1 MNNYPHKNNLICLS
15 KIRDW
20 ENIILTER
28 KNRIDLDKRYL
39 QSIRPS
45 YQVDIKT
52 LYTIIKN
59 SFYHYY
65 ILLEFPIKSYT
76 DNQITNIYSEII
88 NLLELSNT
96 GLLKLYNTYFYYKN
110 QDAHLLKELN
120 LKNSILINN
129 YKNLYQNNNLPKHY
143 KNLSKYFDKEP
154 KYNNEK
160 EVDKEYKFN
169 MNKLFDFTN
178 NNINTNTL
186 SNNKNTIIMDSI
198 QEQDLEQE
206 PLLNNK
212 NDNVINNKNDNVINN
227 KNDKNNEINDNDE
240 SDDSDESDDNVSQ
253 NFQEQLRK
261 SNTIIDIEPSNDS
274 IQNNQNSD
282 EKINYNENNTN
293 NNSNYFY
300 DQDIKFSFPDICID
314 KFVDVYNK
322 VSNFFFSV
330 KQKFMRNYNYYF
342 KPTNLNA

>member
-1 MNNYPHKNNLICLS
+1 MNNCIHKNNLICLS
-15 KIRDW
+15 KIKDW

-28 KNRIDLDKRYL
+28 KYRIDLDNRYL

-52 LYTIIKN
+52 LYTIIKH

-160 EVDKEYKFN
+160 EVNKEYKFN

-178 NNINTNTL
+178 NNNNNIL

-206 PLLNNK
+206 PLLNSNSDNIFNN
-212 NDNVINNKNDNVINN
+212 NDG
-227 KNDKNNEINDNDE
+227 NDE
-240 SDDSDESDDNVSQ
+240 SDESDGSDGNDGSDGSDDNISQ
-253 NFQEQLRK
+253 NFQEQLRR

-274 IQNNQNSD
+274 IQNNKNINEKSSYD
-282 EKINYNENNTN
+282 ENNTNNTN

-300 DQDIKFSFPDICID
+300 DHDVKFSLADTCID
-314 KFVDVYNK
+314 KVVDVYNT

-330 KQKFMRNYNYYF
+330 KQKIMRNYNYYF

>member
-15 KIRDW
+15 KIKDW

-28 KNRIDLDKRYL
+28 KFRIDLDSRYL

-45 YQVDIKT
+45 YNIDIKS
-52 LYTIIKN
+52 LHTIIKH

-65 ILLEFPIKSYT
+65 ILLDFPIKSYT
-76 DNQITNIYSEII
+76 DNQITNIYTEII

-143 KNLSKYFDKEP
+143 KKLSKYFDKEI
-154 KYNNEK
+154 KFDTNK
-160 EVDKEYKFN
+160 EVTKEYKFN
-169 MNKLFDFTN
+169 MNKIFDFTN
-178 NNINTNTL
+178 TNIF
-186 SNNKNTIIMDSI
+186 SNKNYIIMDSI
-198 QEQDLEQE
+198 QEQESEKE
-206 PLLNNK
+206 PL
-212 NDNVINNKNDNVINN
+212 IICN
-227 KNDKNNEINDNDE
+227 KNDKCNGSENDNSDSSDNNDSDNNFE
-240 SDDSDESDDNVSQ
+240 KQLVRSKTIIEIEPLNDNSQNDQNINEKNNLNDDS
-253 NFQEQLRK
+253 
-261 SNTIIDIEPSNDS
+261 
-274 IQNNQNSD
+274 
-282 EKINYNENNTN
+282 TN
-293 NNSNYFY
+293 NNSNFFY
-300 DQDIKFSFPDICID
+300 DQNIKFTFADTCIA
-314 KFVDVYNK
+314 KVVDVYSK

-330 KQKFMRNYNYYF
+330 KQKIIRNYNYYF

>member
-28 KNRIDLDKRYL
+28 KYRIDLDKRYL

-52 LYTIIKN
+52 LYTIIKH

-76 DNQITNIYSEII
+76 DNQITNKYSEII

-178 NNINTNTL
+178 NTINTNTNKNITNNNKNITN
-186 SNNKNTIIMDSI
+186 NNKNTIIMDSI
-198 QEQDLEQE
+198 QEHELEQE
-206 PLLNNK
+206 PLLSSK
-212 NDNVINNKNDNVINN
+212 NDNVFNNNDI
-227 KNDKNNEINDNDE
+227 NDKNNET
-240 SDDSDESDDNVSQ
+240 DDSDESDDNVNQ

-282 EKINYNENNTN
+282 EKNNYNQNNTN

-300 DQDIKFSFPDICID
+300 DQDVKFSFADTCID

-322 VSNFFFSV
+322 LSNFFFSV

>member
-15 KIRDW
+15 KIKDW

-28 KNRIDLDKRYL
+28 KYRIDIDNRYL

-52 LYTIIKN
+52 LYTIIRH

-65 ILLEFPIKSYT
+65 ILLDFPIKSYT

-88 NLLELSNT
+88 NLLELANN
-96 GLLKLYNTYFYYKN
+96 GLLKVYNTYFYYKN

-129 YKNLYQNNNLPKHY
+129 YKNVYQNNNLPKHY
-143 KNLSKYFDKEP
+143 KNLSKYFGKEP
-154 KYNNEK
+154 KFDSNK
-160 EVDKEYKFN
+160 EVTKEYNFN
-169 MNKLFDFTN
+169 MNKIFDFTSN
-178 NNINTNTL
+178 SIFNINK
-186 SNNKNTIIMDSI
+186 NNVTMDSI
-198 QEQDLEQE
+198 KEQDIEQENVELDQEEE

-212 NDNVINNKNDNVINN
+212 DINAYK
-227 KNDKNNEINDNDE
+227 KNDKCANNDNIDNNNDSND
-240 SDDSDESDDNVSQ
+240 SDDSNDNK
-253 NFQEQLRK
+253 NFQEQIRRSK
-261 SNTIIDIEPSNDS
+261 TIIDIEPVSDTSQYN
-274 IQNNQNSD
+274 QNN
-282 EKINYNENNTN
+282 NENNNNTN
-293 NNSNYFY
+293 NNTNDDSNYFY
-300 DQDIKFSFPDICID
+300 DQNMKFSFTDTCIV
-314 KFVDVYNK
+314 KVVDVYNK

-330 KQKFMRNYNYYF
+330 KQKIIRNFNYYF